1 MTNQIPNFIRPEEIN
16 EILNADVAFETPG
29 ARATVRFPTGVRP
42 FGMMAGH
49 TVLVEST
56 PDGDWWRRPTNEESL
71 AAWRAKREVECDAE
85 RALIAEHA
93 QLMATATGLRRAV
106 LEIHCPDEYG
116 LCQGCET
123 DCCAPKLSD
132 CTTYA
137 LARGWPE

>member
-1 MTNQIPNFIRPEEIN
+1 MTNRIPNWLRPKEIN
-16 EILNADVAFETPG
+16 EILGVDVAFETPG
-29 ARATVRFPTGVRP
+29 ARATVRFPPGVRP

-56 PDGDWWRRPTNEESL
+56 PEGDWWRRPTSEESL
-71 AAWRAKREVECDAE
+71 AASRVKWEAERERE

-106 LEIHCPDEYG
+106 LELHAPDENGY
-116 LCQGCET
+116 CTGCET
-123 DCCAPKLSD
+123 DYDAPKLSD

-137 LARGWPE
+137 LARGWLE